1 MPGLCRA
8 LSPLCCFAASGAV
21 EGWVLSSDRPT
32 PGNVFCP
39 AFLVLSLVR
48 QPLLPGQSKT
58 QSSLFSGPTT
68 TLCYFISQKKNNN
81 ALPGAF
87 WGFVSSSTGEEKAD
101 KEGDAQGKGRKL
113 EREREREILK
123 YCFLKRC
130 KKKKIVAL
138 FVW

>member
-1 MPGLCRA
+1 MAGLCRA

-58 QSSLFSGPTT
+58 LSSLFSGMTT
-68 TLCYFISQKKNNN
+68 TLCYVISHKTTTPFLGLFCVVLFH
-81 ALPGAF
+81 LPR
-87 WGFVSSSTGEEKAD
+87 
-101 KEGDAQGKGRKL
+101 GRKRL
-113 EREREREILK
+113 RKRATGRESVGLRGEGWGVGEG
-123 YCFLKRC
+123 CVC
-130 KKKKIVAL
+130 HKIYIY
-138 FVW
+138 FF